1 MEYEVRV
8 LVQGY
13 ATVKFNA
20 DSDEEAKEKA
30 LSFEH
35 GDFELDVENMDYD
48 SSPKYRELH
57 TIEGKEIII

>member
-20 DSDEEAKEKA
+20 DNDEEAKEKA
-30 LSFEH
+30 LSFERD
-35 GDFELDVENMDYD
+35 DFKLDIEDMDYD
-48 SSPKYRELH
+48 SSQKYRELFNANG
-57 TIEGKEIII
+57 EEIII

>member
-13 ATVKFNA
+13 AIVKFNA

-35 GDFELDVENMDYD
+35 EDFKLDIENMDYD
-48 SSPKYRELH
+48 SSQKYRELYNM
-57 TIEGKEIII
+57 EGKEIII